1 MKWILAAG
9 LFAVSTAANA
19 DVVSANP
26 NGLHV
31 RETVQLVVPPAVAFD
46 AFARIG
52 DWWNKDHTYSG
63 DSANLSL
70 ALSPGGCFCERF
82 PSGGGIEHMRV
93 TFLDPGKRLLMTGPL
108 GPLLYQATT
117 GVMDVTVERI
127 AGGSKVTLDYRAAG
141 FAEGGADKLAA
152 VVDGVLADQMR
163 RYRTYARSR
172 PQAQELKP

>member
-1 MKWILAAG
+1 M
-9 LFAVSTAANA
+9 
-19 DVVSANP
+19 
-26 NGLHV
+26 
-31 RETVQLVVPPAVAFD
+31 
-46 AFARIG
+46 
-52 DWWNKDHTYSG
+52 
-63 DSANLSL
+63 SL

-82 PSGGGIEHMRV
+82 PTGGGIEHMRV
-93 TFLDPGKRLLMTGPL
+93 TFLDPGKRLVMTGPL

-172 PQAQELKP
+172 PQAQQLKP